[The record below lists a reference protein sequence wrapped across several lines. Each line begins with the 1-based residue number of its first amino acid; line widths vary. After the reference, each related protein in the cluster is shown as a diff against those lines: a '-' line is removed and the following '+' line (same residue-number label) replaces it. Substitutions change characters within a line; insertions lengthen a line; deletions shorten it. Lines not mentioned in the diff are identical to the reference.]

1 MTKSELRAVIADEV
15 KALPRDYCGTADAA
29 ICTAV
34 AESTLYRT
42 AQTIF
47 CYIGT
52 DREIDTKALLLRALA
67 DGKRLALP
75 LCTGKGIMEARQIH
89 SLEDL
94 VSGKFGIPAPG
105 SHCPIVSPE
114 AFDLVIVPCSTGNEK
129 GQRLGYGGGFYDRY
143 LGKTHCPKVLLCR
156 RQLVK
161 PEIPVEE
168 HDLVMDYLVTED
180 GLHRCQ
186 SSPVT

>member
-1 MTKSELRAVIADEV
+1 MTKSELRGVIAAEV
-15 KALPRDYCGTADAA
+15 KALSGDYCAEADAA
-29 ICTAV
+29 ICSTV
-34 AESTLYRT
+34 AESALYQT

-75 LCTGKGIMEARQIH
+75 LCTGKGIMEARQIQ

-94 VSGKFGIPAPG
+94 VSGKFGIPAP
-105 SHCPIVSPE
+105 STDCPVIAPE
-114 AFDLVIVPCSTGNEK
+114 SFDLVIVPCSTGNEK

-180 GLHRCQ
+180 GLYRCR
-186 SSPVT
+186 